1 MDKKLTKRFQNF
13 ENILL
18 LFTFFKKTIKW
29 LGEYFFNEKIEFVIS
44 ECDKHSEVS
53 NNVEIEKVCRYHK
66 LLIKFNE
73 IMNSQFFNE
82 RKKRDEFLNLY

>member
-29 LGEYFFNEKIEFVIS
+29 LCEYFFNEKIEFIIS
-44 ECDKHSEVS
+44 ECDKHFEVS
-53 NNVEIEKVCRYHK
+53 NNVEFEVCRYHK

-73 IMNSQFFNE
+73 IMNNQFFNE
-82 RKKRDEFLNLY
+82 RKKHDEFFNLY